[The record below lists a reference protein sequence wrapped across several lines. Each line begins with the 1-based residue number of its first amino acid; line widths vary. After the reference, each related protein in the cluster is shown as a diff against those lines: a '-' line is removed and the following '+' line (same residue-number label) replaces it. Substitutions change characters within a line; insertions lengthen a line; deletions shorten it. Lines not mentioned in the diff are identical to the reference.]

1 MAWGAI
7 LGAAASLA
15 GNLIGSNAQKSA
27 NRTNVALQREQQN
40 WEERMAGTAVQRRMA
55 DLKAA
60 GINPMLAAKDGADTP
75 NVAPA
80 QVQSTGRQWENLGQQ
95 ASTALQLKWGLM
107 QQQADID
114 YTGAKTTEAQT
125 AAGVNRETQDM
136 VANQSDYYAAQKE
149 ASMATAANL
158 VQNTKNLEASL
169 NKMGEETKQI
179 IANTRLTE
187 LNYDQAKR
195 MNDALYQA
203 QQFINRGMELGLA
216 QKEAEAMYYRT
227 MGPAAQFIKDAGG
240 LGAAAGVV
248 KTAIDKF
255 RQPTPK
261 VEESTT
267 HSTRR
272 NGVTISTT
280 RKHR

>member
-1 MAWGAI
+1 MAWQAI

-15 GNLIGSNAQKSA
+15 GNLIGSNAQKQA
-27 NRTNVALQREQQN
+27 NKTNIALQREQQN

-55 DLKAA
+55 DLKSA

-80 QVQSTGRQWENLGQQ
+80 QVQSTGRQWEHLGEQ
-95 ASTALQLKWGLM
+95 AANAMQLKWGLM

-136 VANQSDYYAAQKE
+136 VANQADYYAAQKE

-158 VQNTKNLEASL
+158 VQNTENLKAAL
-169 NKMGEETKQI
+169 TKMGEETKQV
-179 IANTRLTE
+179 IANTKLTE

-203 QQFINRGMELGLA
+203 QQFINRGLELGMSE
-216 QKEAEAMYYRT
+216 KEAEAAYFKS
-227 MGPAAQFIKDAGG
+227 MGPAARFIQDAGG

-255 RQPTPK
+255 RKPTPK
-261 VEESTT
+261 IDETVT

-280 RKHR
+280 RRHR